1 MSFVVRGNRY
11 AFTSLAIA
19 SVLMTLSLT
28 ACKGDIVHTR
38 PMAELTQKAQALMA
52 SGDFEGAIA
61 RLESAHD
68 LNPAEPNTTYNLALA
83 YQAADK
89 PLKAIPLVT
98 ELLDKHPAGV
108 PKEGELKKLLGMLWE
123 AQGDQLHKAAQAAEE
138 GDKKNTKTSTEPNE
152 QDVEANRAYSTA
164 IDFYSQALQSP
175 GVTDAESLKAQIA
188 ALRSNQKPQ
197 NKL

>member
-1 MSFVVRGNRY
+1 MASRLVV
-11 AFTSLAIA
+11 
-19 SVLMTLSLT
+19 LSLFLSLFLS

-52 SGDFEGAIA
+52 SGDYEGAIA

-98 ELLDKHPAGV
+98 ELLDKHPAGA
-108 PKEGELKKLLGMLWE
+108 PKEAELKKLLGMLWE
-123 AQGDQLHKAAQAAEE
+123 AQGDSLHKTAQSAEGE
-138 GDKKNTKTSTEPNE
+138 DKGKKSSSTEPNAQE
-152 QDVEANRAYSTA
+152 VEANRAYSTA
-164 IDFYSQALQSP
+164 IDFYTQALQSP

-188 ALRSNQKPQ
+188 ALKSSQKA
-197 NKL
+197 KK

>member
-1 MSFVVRGNRY
+1 MRFRVRGNHY
-11 AFTSLAIA
+11 AFMSLSIA
-19 SVLMTLSLT
+19 LVLMSVSLM

-52 SGDFEGAIA
+52 SGDYEGAIA

-98 ELLDKHPAGV
+98 DLLDKHPAGV

-123 AQGDQLHKAAQAAEE
+123 AQGDQLHKAAQADEE
-138 GDKKNTKTSTEPNE
+138 GNKKSKASSEPNE
-152 QDVEANRAYSTA
+152 QEVEVNRAYSIA

-175 GVTDAESLKAQIA
+175 GVTDGENLKAQIA
-188 ALRSNQKPQ
+188 ALRSNQKSQ

>member
-1 MSFVVRGNRY
+1 MSFAVRGNRY
-11 AFTSLAIA
+11 AFISLGIA
-19 SVLMTLSLT
+19 SVLMSVSLT
-28 ACKGDIVHTR
+28 ACKGDIVHIR

-52 SGDFEGAIA
+52 AGDYEGAIA

-98 ELLDKHPAGV
+98 DLLDKHPAGV

-138 GDKKNTKTSTEPNE
+138 GDKKPKKASSEPSE

-175 GVTDAESLKAQIA
+175 GVTDAETLKAQIA